1 MPRLCYCVQIN
12 LLVQSEIEIL
22 LWILA
27 FCWLSRLLLWFR
39 FPHEFN
45 VLLRSFV
52 SEAMWVGSC
61 LSGGSR
67 LETRDISGNC
77 CVTSRGSRVGIT
89 ELFAAGSAMLR
100 LWHGL
105 GLFRWLVSRRES
117 SGPASRSSLRG
128 VGGWVARTG
137 RESESTLAPCF

>member
-1 MPRLCYCVQIN
+1 M
-12 LLVQSEIEIL
+12 
-22 LWILA
+22 
-27 FCWLSRLLLWFR
+27 
-39 FPHEFN
+39 
-45 VLLRSFV
+45 LLRSFV
-52 SEAMWVGSC
+52 SEATWVGSC

-77 CVTSRGSRVGIT
+77 CVTSPGSHVGIT

-105 GLFRWLVSRRES
+105 GLFIWLVSRRES

-128 VGGWVARTG
+128 VGGRVARTG
-137 RESESTLAPCF
+137 RESERTLARCFKQSDLDPPTGGWSNQSVRMGRSPAHVHGTYPRYTFM